1 MKLKPYLMFALLCA
15 VAQGVWA
22 LTPVSVSS
30 EEELTAAIANRAD
43 IQLTADIQL
52 SSRLYIVDETVT
64 IDLNG
69 NKLSRSLNDY
79 SINGCVIELGHDG
92 ALTLKSSVEGGSI
105 EGGWATFG
113 GGIKVLTGGWLSVNN
128 VTFTNNIA
136 SESGGAI
143 FAQSGTN
150 VTLDHTTFTS
160 NSANDHAGAI
170 WNNGTL
176 SATDCTFSNNTASD
190 VGAIYNSVSNDDAGY
205 ASLTGCSFTDNKG
218 TTGAGALANALGNT
232 VMFIDDCTISDN
244 IASGHGGGIWNG
256 GTLTVTNSAFTNNVA
271 NDVGGIYNAVS
282 TDGTTAGTA
291 TLTNC
296 TFTRNRGIAG
306 AGALANAMGATEMNI
321 ENCTIENNTAYE
333 YGAGIWNGGTL
344 NMKGVVKVTSN
355 KNSND
360 AVSNVYL
367 KREKVITLTGYLTG
381 SNIGVDLESVSG
393 TFTRGYNTYHNGVD
407 PSTFFAVDRFN
418 VVGLSRDDNGEVCLV
433 ASLFVNYIERSW
445 DATNKQVIS
454 TEKTLKGVMIGY
466 DATPV
471 EGQYK
476 EVTSADDDEWYGMGG
491 YGNNVAEYY
500 VVHGNVYRET
510 VVVQGKNV
518 HLILCDDAMLHL
530 TGGLKLEEDNKLYIH
545 CQSYGDKMGKLIV
558 TNRYKHAAGIGSAWE
573 NLKDKLVGELVIH
586 GGHIEATGGQY
597 GAGIG
602 SCSRGDH
609 SDDLYRDLCKSIT
622 VYGGYVNA
630 IGGENAAGIGGGTS
644 GKYYHSVNGGTF
656 IMYDGTVIAQG
667 GIYAAGLGGGGVD
680 DHNNK
685 NGGYGGDVTVYGGTL
700 TATGGKDAAGIGSGS
715 METYDASDD
724 YNVTR
729 CGGTFS
735 IYGGTVTANGSS
747 SSAGIGGGARA
758 GGADVYVYG
767 GTVTANAG
775 RNGAGIGGGEKGK
788 GFIFHMSGGMVTA
801 NAGSQAAGIG
811 GGYKGKGGDVTIT
824 GGTVFAKAGDQGGET
839 HRAIGP
845 GQSDNNYG
853 TLTIGDLMMVGAGD
867 NGTAERIVDAD
878 ERVNACWYRSY
889 AEISPCTHPGATFTV
904 SGTNADDTHTKHCS
918 HCATAFE
925 TENHTFENGTCT
937 ICGTELASSF
947 SLADDSDNSET
958 LTAYNGLT
966 VESIT
971 LTGRTLYKDGS
982 WNTLCLPFEVIPGED
997 PLTGYG
1003 MVAMTLDTKNCGFS
1017 NGTLTLSFSDVAG
1030 NPIPAGTPFIVKW
1043 PKNTNNPTIVDPTFS
1058 NVTISNELNNQ
1069 VCTINDEM
1077 SITFKGTYAPV
1088 SFDEEGDNTVLYL
1101 GADNTLYYPSGAM
1114 TIGAQRAFFQL
1125 NGLTAGPASSGS
1137 LIKAFNLN
1145 FGEETGIEEVNGY
1158 GLWVNGYGAGWYS
1171 LDGCHLGSKPT
1182 DAGLYIHNGVKVL
1195 IK

>member
-1 MKLKPYLMFALLCA
+1 MKQKVIWTLALLCTI
-15 VAQGVWA
+15 AQSLWA
-22 LTPVSVSS
+22 QTTVNDETSLRG
-30 EEELTAAIANRAD
+30 AITNGANIQLAAD
-43 IQLTADIQL
+43 ILL
-52 SSRLYIVDETVT
+52 SNFLNIEGVIVT

-69 NKLSRSLNDY
+69 HKLYRNLSSSSDAGHIFWVHN
-79 SINGCVIELGHDG
+79 NGN
-92 ALTLKSSVEGGSI
+92 LTLADNSDTHSGSI
-105 EGGWATFG
+105 EGGKATNG
-113 GGIKVLTGGWLSVNN
+113 GGINVWPGCSLTVSY
-128 VTFTNNIA
+128 VTFKNNSA
-136 SESGGAI
+136 SDNGGAI
-143 FAQSGTN
+143 FVRNGAT
-150 VTLDHTTFTS
+150 VTLSNAKFIG
-160 NSANDHAGAI
+160 NSASDHAGAI

-176 SATDCTFSNNTASD
+176 SATDCTFENNTA
-190 VGAIYNSVSNDDAGY
+190 
-205 ASLTGCSFTDNKG
+205 K
-218 TTGAGALANALGNT
+218 
-232 VMFIDDCTISDN
+232 
-244 IASGHGGGIWNG
+244 
-256 GTLTVTNSAFTNNVA
+256 
-271 NDVGGIYNAVS
+271 DVGGIYNSVNV
-282 TDGTTAGTA
+282 TDGTTTAGTA
-291 TLTNC
+291 NLTSC
-296 TFTRNRGIAG
+296 TFTGNKGTAG
-306 AGALANAMGATEMNI
+306 AGALANAMGATVMTI
-321 ENCTIENNTAYE
+321 EDCTIENNTAYE

-344 NMKGVVKVTSN
+344 NMKGAVKVTGN

-367 KREKVITLTGYLTG
+367 KSEKVITVTGDLKG
-381 SNIGVDLESVSG
+381 SNIGVDLGSVSG

-518 HLILCDDAMLHL
+518 HLILCDGAMLHL
-530 TGGLKLEEDNKLYIH
+530 TGGLKLEDDNKLYIH

-680 DHNNK
+680 DHNDK

-1058 NVTISNELNNQ
+1058 NVTISNELNDQ

-1077 SITFKGTYAPV
+1077 SITFKGAYTPV

-1125 NGLTAGPASSGS
+1125 NGLTAGKPTTTESGQQT
-1137 LIKAFNLN
+1137 IKAFNLN
-1145 FGEETGIEEVNGY
+1145 FGEETGISEVNGY
-1158 GLWVNGYGAGWYS
+1158 G
-1171 LDGCHLGSKPT
+1171 
-1182 DAGLYIHNGVKVL
+1182 
-1195 IK
+1195 